1 MLVRRLGERS
11 FTLAYSVVTLIA
23 FAWLILAYRHAPAVV
38 LWVAPAWVKA
48 ALLPVLLVASV
59 LAVAGLTTP
68 NPGIVNSDHLLE
80 RADVVR
86 GILRVTRNPFFW
98 GAGLFALAHAVTAG
112 HLAGVVAFGSV
123 AFLSLV
129 GAAILDAKK
138 AQRHGQRWEAFA
150 AATSNIPF
158 LAFVEGRQRL
168 AWREI
173 GLWRGALAAGLFVV
187 ALLFHQTLFGGNAL
201 AVLRVVS

>member
-1 MLVRRLGERS
+1 M
-11 FTLAYSVVTLIA
+11 IA
-23 FAWLILAYRHAPAVV
+23 R
-38 LWVAPAWVKA
+38 
-48 ALLPVLLVASV
+48 
-59 LAVAGLTTP
+59 
-68 NPGIVNSDHLLE
+68 
-80 RADVVR
+80 
-86 GILRVTRNPFFW
+86 
-98 GAGLFALAHAVTAG
+98 ALAG
-112 HLAGVVAFGSV
+112 I
-123 AFLSLV
+123 V

-138 AQRHGQRWEAFA
+138 AQRHGQRGEAFA